1 MVTMQ
6 DSHAG
11 HGHATGQPRHFVL
24 GPPRPQPAESFVP
37 DAQQERVLAHRG
49 QPGQGSALLVV
60 GGPGTGKTSLLVAD
74 VVARAADGDLTAH
87 LVLTWSRPAA
97 QELRSRLVRA
107 VGRTQVAPK
116 VMTVHGFCHA
126 LVRRFAAAGPTGQGG
141 DGLRLLTA
149 PEQEFRVRELLAGHD
164 TSRWPQDLVEAAGTR
179 AFATEMRAVLA
190 RARQL
195 AMDPAE
201 VSEAGRRAGRP
212 EWQAVGGFFDDY
224 LDVLDA
230 EGAMDY
236 AELVHRTRLLLLEPG
251 VREALAGELASV
263 HVDEFAECDRSQ
275 VSLLADLAGLGLD
288 VVAFADPSTAV
299 FAFRGAELRSVVNFQ
314 AFFTRPGVATE
325 RIELSND
332 HRCSVEVSRAA
343 ALVAAKLP
351 RNGAPD
357 HPRPL
362 PSAVRGAVHV
372 TTHEDTTALVEHTA
386 DILRQARR
394 QGLDW
399 SQMAVMTRSGRGDLP
414 VLARGL
420 DSAGIPVEVAGD
432 EIALASELAVRPLLQ
447 ALETAASLVNGQ
459 RPEDEVLVELL
470 RSPLGGLDA
479 LGLRRL
485 GRMLRA
491 REHARAHAAASE
503 RDLGDDPAG
512 IETGGEGLSTTS
524 TALVARLV
532 LDPGSASALV
542 SEDRLPPEVRQTAA
556 LGRLLD
562 QVAGVV
568 ARGGSA
574 QVALWQLWSGTSWP
588 GQLEAT
594 ALAGGEDAARAHRD
608 LDAVGAL
615 FDLAARESQ
624 MVGQKGVQALV
635 AEVAGQAIPADT
647 HRESELRD
655 RGVRLVTAHRA
666 KGEQWPLV
674 VVVGVQDGS
683 WPNLTRRGSLLEP
696 DRLSVD
702 GVLAPTPTS
711 QVLAEERRLFLLACS
726 RASDHLVVSAV
737 ASDQPDGAQPSRFLR
752 DLGVQVHHI
761 DAAGRRSGT
770 LPALVAHLRQVAT
783 DPSRSGALREAAAER
798 LARLAETRDRSGRP
812 LVPQANPSRWW
823 GVLDYS
829 RPDAPLVADGQP
841 IVLSGSQ
848 VESLLDCPRQWFLA
862 RQARAEAQRGSAASV
877 GSVVHVLAQHSEAEH
892 TDLEQMREQLEAV
905 WPDLPFDAQWLQ
917 LAEREEAEAA
927 LERFAAW
934 QQAMA
939 SRTVLGVEVDFRVP
953 VEVGGETVE
962 LHGSVDRLELD
973 EQGRLFIVDFKT
985 GRSVPSQKEVD
996 RMDQL
1001 GIYQLAAQEGAFE
1014 HLAPGERR
1022 VGGAELVYL
1031 RKQDGKTPFPKVVG
1045 QSSLDEL
1052 PHGERGAPA
1061 PEPGPDGPTWVH
1073 EDLATAARTIRE
1085 ERFWATPC
1093 QRCSYCPFAASCPAT
1108 SPVEE
1113 VGR

>member
-1 MVTMQ
+1 MVAMQ
-6 DSHAG
+6 DSHAP
-11 HGHATGQPRHFVL
+11 HGHDPVLPRRFVL
-24 GPPRPQPAESFVP
+24 GPPRPQPQETFVA
-37 DAQQERVLAHRG
+37 DAQQARVLAHRG
-49 QPGQGSALLVV
+49 QPGLGSALLVV

-74 VVARAADGDLTAH
+74 VVARAQNGDLTPH

-107 VGRTQVAPK
+107 LGRTQVAPK

-126 LVRRFAAAGPTGQGG
+126 LVRRFGTPAGAGPD

-164 TSRWPQDLVEAAGTR
+164 TSHWPQDLVEAAGTR

-195 AMDPAE
+195 AMDPVE

-236 AELVHRTRLLLLEPG
+236 AELVHRTRLLLLEPR
-251 VREALAGELASV
+251 VREALSAELASV
-263 HVDEFAECDRSQ
+263 HVDEYAECDRSQ

-299 FAFRGAELRSVVNFQ
+299 FAFRGAELRSVVNFE
-314 AFFTRPGVATE
+314 AFFTRPGVATG
-325 RIELSND
+325 RIELDQD
-332 HRCSVEVSRAA
+332 HRCSVAVSRAA
-343 ALVAAKLP
+343 ARVAARLP

-362 PSAVRGAVHV
+362 ASAPAGEVRV
-372 TTHEDTTALVEHTA
+372 TTHEDTNAMVEHTA
-386 DILRQARR
+386 DVLRQARR
-394 QGLDW
+394 QGLSW

-420 DSAGIPVEVAGD
+420 DAAGIPVEVAGD
-432 EIALASELAVRPLLQ
+432 EIALADELAVRPLLQ
-447 ALETAASLVNGQ
+447 ALEAAAGLARGQ
-459 RPEDEVLVELL
+459 RPEDEVLVHLL

-485 GRMLRA
+485 GRLLRA
-491 REHARAHAAASE
+491 REHSRPSPQAAQA
-503 RDLGDDPAG
+503 AG
-512 IETGGEGLSTTS
+512 IETAGQALSTTS

-532 LDPGSASALV
+532 LDPGSVAALD
-542 SEDRLPPEVRQTAA
+542 SDEGLPPEAVRAAA

-568 ARGGSA
+568 SRGGSA
-574 QVALWQLWSGTSWP
+574 QVALWQLWSGTAWP
-588 GQLEAT
+588 EQLQAT

-726 RASDHLVVSAV
+726 RASEQLVVSAV
-737 ASDQPDGAQPSRFLR
+737 ASDQPDGAQPSRFLQ
-752 DLGVQVHHI
+752 DLGVEVHHV

-798 LARLAETRDRSGRP
+798 LARLAETSDRSGRP
-812 LVPQANPSRWW
+812 LVPQASPSRWW

-829 RPDAPLVADGQP
+829 CPDAPLVADGQP

-892 TDLEQMREQLEAV
+892 IDLDQMREQLEAV

-927 LERFAAW
+927 LERFTAW

-953 VEVGGETVE
+953 VEVAGETVE
-962 LHGSVDRLELD
+962 LHGSVDRLEVD

-985 GRSVPSQKEVD
+985 GRTVPSQKQVD
-996 RMDQL
+996 QMDQL
-1001 GIYQLAAQEGAFE
+1001 GIYQLAAQQGAFDN
-1014 HLAPGERR
+1014 LAPGERR

-1031 RKQDGKTPFPKVVG
+1031 RKQDGRTPYPKVVG

-1052 PHGERGAPA
+1052 PHGERGTPA

-1073 EDLATAARTIRE
+1073 EHLATAARTIRE